1 MVTFYSLFST
11 DPTGLFKINVC
22 MGTACYVQGAREI
35 EEDFRRDLSLKNRD
49 TSEDGLFT
57 VKSTRCIG
65 ACGLAPVITVNGE
78 VHGKLG
84 RRDVPK
90 ILRNYRKKNE
100 AGEKVYDQRPER
112 PAAMYSS
119 MSSGFIRPQ
128 CLRATLFWALKKC
141 TCLMLI
147 FFSPVAG
154 SS

>member
-11 DPTGLFKINVC
+11 DPTGQFKINVC

-35 EEDFRRDLSLKNRD
+35 EEDFRRDLSLKDRD

-100 AGEKVYDQRPER
+100 AGEKVDDQRPER
-112 PAAMYSS
+112 PAADQDQA
-119 MSSGFIRPQ
+119 P
-128 CLRATLFWALKKC
+128 
-141 TCLMLI
+141 
-147 FFSPVAG
+147 AG
-154 SS
+154 P